1 MSKIPKVLKL
11 NNGFSIPTI
20 GLGTYKSS
28 PNEVKDAVE
37 YAISI
42 GYRHID
48 TAKLYGNE
56 KEIGDALVNILKS
69 GKVKRDDLF
78 ITTKLWNNFH
88 QKNLVVPQIK
98 ESLKLL
104 KLDYIDLYLIHW
116 PFAFK
121 EDAELL
127 PTDSSAYSEVDYLET
142 WEGME
147 ECVTQGLA
155 KSIGLSNFNKQQIDR
170 VLQNCKIKPVVNQIE
185 VNPNLSQPELIKFCQ
200 DKCIVVTGFC
210 PLERF
215 GNSRDPNYPGPTAQD
230 PKVIEIAKKYNK
242 TAPQIILRYLLEL
255 GISVIPKSVNPTR
268 IKENFEITDFDLDCE
283 EIEYLKS
290 RNKGARVSAM
300 LQYKDHKYYPF

>member
-1 MSKIPKVLKL
+1 MSKMPKDLKL
-11 NNGFSIPTI
+11 NNGLTIPSI
-20 GLGTYKSS
+20 GLGTYKSA

-37 YAISI
+37 YAVSI

-56 KEIGDALVNILKS
+56 SEIGDALTNILRD
-69 GKVKRDDLF
+69 GKVKREDLF

-88 QKNLVVPQIK
+88 QKKSVVPQIK

-104 KLDYIDLYLIHW
+104 KLDYVDLYLIHW

-127 PTDSSAYSEVDYLET
+127 PTDSSAYSDVDYVET

-147 ECVTQGLA
+147 ECVDQGLA
-155 KSIGLSNFNKQQIDR
+155 KSIGLSNFNEQQIDR
-170 VLQNCKIKPVVNQIE
+170 VLQNCKIKPVINQIE
-185 VNPNLSQPELIKFCQ
+185 VNPNLSQSELIKFCK
-200 DKCIVVTGFC
+200 DRHIVVTAFC

-215 GNSRDPNYPGPTAQD
+215 GASRDPAYPGPTAQD
-230 PKVIEIAKKYNK
+230 PNVIEIAKKYNK
-242 TAPQIILRYLLEL
+242 TPAQIILRYLLEL

-268 IKENFEITDFDLDCE
+268 IKENFEVTDFDLDSE
-283 EIEYLKS
+283 DIEYLKS
-290 RNKGARVSAM
+290 RNKDARVSAM